1 MCGSLADKGF
11 LARNIW
17 AILVF
22 VVWPFGNYKKP
33 ITCFF
38 FYTSA
43 IASYDPLT
51 SLLAY
56 AFQSSLSLFSFTLNT
71 VVGIMTKQSTA
82 DATESNMSPILPHSA
97 PIGIPIKNFPQNQEI
112 DDGGSISSWIDSMKA
127 SSPTNI
133 QGPPPP
139 LIREKHPSALSVF
152 EEIVNL
158 CNGKKIVMFLDYDGT
173 LSPIVDDPDRA
184 FMTKAVSL
192 TSLRLSF
199 SLPLY
204 LSLSCSWV
212 LIVFSTMDLDESGGS
227 RRRQVLSHCNCQREM
242 QRQGR
247 KKKTVFLLNPSPKKF
262 LLKINY

>member
-1 MCGSLADKGF
+1 M
-11 LARNIW
+11 
-17 AILVF
+17 F
-22 VVWPFGNYKKP
+22 VVWPFANYKKP
-33 ITCFF
+33 VTCFF

-51 SLLAY
+51 SLLALRI
-56 AFQSSLSLFSFTLNT
+56 SVLSLSLFSFSLNT

-97 PIGIPIKNFPQNQEI
+97 PVGIPIKNFPQNQEI

-152 EEIVNL
+152 EEIVNI

-192 TSLRLSF
+192 TSLRLSSSLSF
-199 SLPLY
+199 SLLF
-204 LSLSCSWV
+204 L
-212 LIVFSTMDLDESGGS
+212 GS
-227 RRRQVLSHCNCQREM
+227 YCFFNDGPR
-242 QRQGR
+242 
-247 KKKTVFLLNPSPKKF
+247 
-262 LLKINY
+262 